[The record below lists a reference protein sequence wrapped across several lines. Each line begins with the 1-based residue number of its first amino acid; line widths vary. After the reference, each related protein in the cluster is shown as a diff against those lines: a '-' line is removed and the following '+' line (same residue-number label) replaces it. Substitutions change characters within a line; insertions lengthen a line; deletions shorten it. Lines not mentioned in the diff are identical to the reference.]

1 MRKHKFVDKHPVLSS
16 FLIFLLFLFA
26 QEIIVGLLTL
36 IHTSIFGPEISDLIR
51 ILHII
56 ITAAILFFIYKWW
69 FRPDFEGALK
79 GGDLRNPLLYFVPLF
94 IHWIISAIV
103 MIIEHSFSF
112 KGISLQIIRIS
123 LTAGLYEELWF
134 RHAFVSTL
142 LRNKNQK
149 NQLYKI
155 ILISSLFFGFVH
167 ITNIFV
173 GADPLSTINQ
183 VLTATCFGIYFAVVY
198 MRCGNLLYPII
209 LHTAHDIYAVS
220 TSANVTT
227 GGIIEGGLSLSSYAD
242 LICCILMAFY
252 AIKYLLPEQEKEKV
266 VALWNHKWN
275 KDNIETT
282 IE

>member
-1 MRKHKFVDKHPVLSS
+1 MRKHKFVDKHPILSS
-16 FLIFLLFLFA
+16 FLIFFLLLIG
-26 QEIIVGLLTL
+26 QEIIGGLLTL
-36 IHTSIFGPEISDLIR
+36 IHTSIFGPEVHELVK
-51 ILHII
+51 ILHILI
-56 ITAAILFFIYKWW
+56 AAAILFFLYKWW

-79 GGDLRNPLLYFVPLF
+79 GGDQRNPLIYFVPLL
-94 IHWIISAIV
+94 IHWIITAIA

-112 KGISLQIIRIS
+112 KGISLQIIRLS
-123 LTAGLYEELWF
+123 LTAGLFEELWF

-220 TSANVTT
+220 TSATVTT
-227 GGIIEGGLSLSSYAD
+227 EGIIEGGLSLSSYID

-252 AIKYLLPEQEKEKV
+252 AIKYLLPEKEKDKV
-266 VALWNHKWN
+266 VAIWNHKWN